1 MPTDH
6 SHQKE
11 SHPTPEQIAAVVG
24 KAGPELKQKCPW
36 SSDRKNASQ
45 CPHPSNPV
53 VARPKICDSA
63 LDNIGNTP
71 LIRINKITKSE
82 GITCE
87 LLAKCEFFNSGG
99 SVKDRIGKRMIMDAE
114 ASGRIRP
121 GDTLI
126 EATSGNTG
134 IGMALAAAIM
144 GYRMIIT
151 LPEKMSKEKV
161 DVLKALGAEIIRTPT
176 EAAFDSPDSHI
187 GVAKRLQS
195 EIPNAHILDQY
206 SNPSNPLA
214 HYEGTAREIIDA
226 CDGKI
231 DAVVITAG
239 TGGTL
244 TGIARLIK
252 EEIPTCEVVGV
263 DPYGS
268 ILAVPEELN
277 ESDLTTYHI
286 EGIGYDF
293 IPRVLDRSLVDTW
306 IKTEDKSS
314 FIMSRRLIR
323 EEGLLCGG
331 SCGSA
336 MMGAI
341 QVCKRYG
348 PGQRVVVLFADS
360 VRNYMT
366 KFLADEW
373 MIERGF
379 MEDTSTPSEWWHST
393 ATSDLKLAS
402 PVTCGPD
409 VKIETAIEIMARE
422 GFDQIPVISSDGNI
436 AGMATNG
443 NILSKLAQGKVSP
456 QDPIS
461 ACLFTQFSKVSPK
474 TTLQKLG
481 SLFERDHFAI
491 VVQEQRR
498 YTASGEVVTNQV
510 VVGVATRVDLVQF
523 IAQNNPNRSQ

>member
-1 MPTDH
+1 MPTDT
-6 SHQKE
+6 SHQREGCPSKQQLSE
-11 SHPTPEQIAAVVG
+11 I
-24 KAGPELKQKCPW
+24 KDELRSKCPW
-36 SSDRKNASQ
+36 SEDRKNAAQ
-45 CPHPSNPV
+45 CPHPSVPLQP
-53 VARPKICDSA
+53 RPAICDTI
-63 LDNIGNTP
+63 LDNIGHTP
-71 LIRINKITKSE
+71 LVRINKITKSE

-99 SVKDRIGKRMIMDAE
+99 SVKDRIGKRMILDAE
-114 ASGRIRP
+114 ASGRIKR

-134 IGMALAAAIM
+134 IGMALAAAVL

-195 EIPNAHILDQY
+195 EIPNSHILDQY

-226 CDGKI
+226 CEGKI
-231 DAVVITAG
+231 DAIVISAG
-239 TGGTL
+239 TGGTI

-252 EEIPTCEVVGV
+252 EEIPECEVVGV

-268 ILAVPEELN
+268 ILALPESLN
-277 ESDLTTYHI
+277 ESDVTTYNI

-293 IPRVLDRSLVDTW
+293 VPRVLDRSVVDTW

-314 FIMSRRLIR
+314 FTMCRRLIR

-331 SCGSA
+331 SAGSA

-341 QVCKRYG
+341 QVAKRFG

-373 MIERGF
+373 MIEKGF
-379 MEDTSTPSEWWHST
+379 MESKDTPTEWWHSKT
-393 ATSDLKLAS
+393 VADLKLQA

-409 VKIETAIEIMARE
+409 VKIQQAINIMATE
-422 GFDQIPVISSDGNI
+422 GYDQIPVVTAEGTV

-443 NILSKLAQGKVSP
+443 NILSKLAQGKITPQSTVSDCIYK
-456 QDPIS
+456 QYRQVGQGTS
-461 ACLFTQFSKVSPK
+461 
-474 TTLQKLG
+474 LQAL
-481 SLFERDHFAI
+481 SQIFDRDHFAI
-491 VVQEQRR
+491 VVAEQRR
-498 YTASGEVVTNQV
+498 YTAEGEQVKTQV

-523 IAQNNPNRSQ
+523 ISANASN